1 MADLVFRSKSGKRI
15 AELKG
20 YRALFG
26 AVYTGNGEKLDDV
39 VALFFCLS
47 QELYRRRCGRALLSR
62 RTLRD
67 KKAVTGSFAAGAVPA
82 GPGEFTRRAFLN
94 GKMDLTQAESVMQL
108 IGASGETG
116 GAGCR
121 GCQQRRAFRKIEGV
135 RQALLG
141 LSAHL
146 AAWADFPEEEV
157 PEVEEGELTGG
168 PHKAEEELSDLW
180 QASIPEGP
188 TGRV

>member
-1 MADLVFRSKSGKRI
+1 MVELSCHGGLYVTKR
-15 AELKG
+15 L
-20 YRALFG
+20 L
-26 AVYTGNGEKLDDV
+26 
-39 VALFFCLS
+39 
-47 QELYRRRCGRALLSR
+47 QEVL
-62 RTLRD
+62 
-67 KKAVTGSFAAGAVPA
+67 AAGAVPA

-108 IGASGETG
+108 IGASGEQ
-116 GAGCR
+116 AA
-121 GCQQRRAFRKIEGV
+121 RAAEAASSGVLSRKIGRV

-168 PHKAEEELSDLW
+168 LHKEMCIRDSCIFVT
-180 QASIPEGP
+180 ASVMSLLLTVNFI
-188 TGRV
+188 